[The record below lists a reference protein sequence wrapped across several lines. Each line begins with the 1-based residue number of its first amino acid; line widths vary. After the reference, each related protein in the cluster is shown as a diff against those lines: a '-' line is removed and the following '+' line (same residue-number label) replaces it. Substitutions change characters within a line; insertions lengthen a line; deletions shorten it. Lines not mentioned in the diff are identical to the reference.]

1 MREQVASPPAPL
13 TTLRVTTWSPA
24 AVALRYTGAAVP
36 AGRTLAF
43 TDASGNALAVTGG
56 GTIYSLAMPARDVT
70 VSAAILP
77 LFPPYLDGAN
87 EQVKTNYLAWAATYG
102 YDDAGE
108 HEAAF
113 LMNVAPSA
121 TPVAL
126 RIVGI
131 EVVEGGAR
139 VRIAGTAGN
148 AAVDMAQVNG
158 VISVAVGDDL
168 GALVPRAVNV
178 TCASGTATVFVPSA
192 AGAFIQAVVGAA
204 TPTE

>member
-1 MREQVASPPAPL
+1 MKAKSIRKASNSFSVAAM
-13 TTLRVTTWSPA
+13 TT
-24 AVALRYTGAAVP
+24 VAI
-36 AGRTLAF
+36 
-43 TDASGNALAVTGG
+43 ALAAA
-56 GTIYSLAMPARDVT
+56 LPARDVT
-70 VSAAILP
+70 VSAALAP
-77 LFPPYLDGAN
+77 LFPPYLDGAD
-87 EQVKTNYLAWAATYG
+87 EQVKTNYLAWVETYG

-113 LMNVAPSA
+113 LMNVAPEA
-121 TPVAL
+121 TPVEL
-126 RIVGI
+126 RIAGI
-131 EVVEGGAR
+131 EMVEGG
-139 VRIAGTAGN
+139 VRIRVAATAGG

-192 AGAFIQAVVGAA
+192 AGAFIKAVVGVA